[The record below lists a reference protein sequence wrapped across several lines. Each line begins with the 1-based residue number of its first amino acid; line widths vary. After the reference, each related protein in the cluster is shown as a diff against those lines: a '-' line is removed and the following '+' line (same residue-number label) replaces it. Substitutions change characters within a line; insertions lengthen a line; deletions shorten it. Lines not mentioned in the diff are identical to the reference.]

1 MKTLKSK
8 GSLKLIQT
16 KTGHYLVKNGN
27 SQILSTDDYLEAL
40 EIYQDNL

>member
-8 GSLKLIQT
+8 GSIKLVQT

-27 SQILSTDDYLEAL
+27 TQLLSTDDYLEAL
-40 EIYQDNL
+40 ETYQDYI